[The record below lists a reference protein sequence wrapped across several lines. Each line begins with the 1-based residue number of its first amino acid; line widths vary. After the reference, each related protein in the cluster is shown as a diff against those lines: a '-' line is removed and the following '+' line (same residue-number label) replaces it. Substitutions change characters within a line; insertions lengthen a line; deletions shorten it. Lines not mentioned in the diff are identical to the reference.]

1 MQPAPRNAEPIE
13 LYILPQD
20 PRSTPR
26 PVRVKVRGPL
36 LQGPIGDRIAVFDYN
51 RDRDV
56 VFRAARPLPRGG
68 FPRYDVDDFRFHQLN
83 GYAIAARAVELVELE
98 LGRPLRWGFDG
109 SRLSIVPHAGLM
121 ANAFYSA
128 ESHSLQFFS
137 FLRGLSA
144 YHTVL
149 AHDIVAHET
158 GHAILDAVRPRYYE
172 PWHPETTALHEAF
185 GDLSALFAALSHD
198 VIRRRVAG
206 RLDRANL
213 LSEVAEGFEASG
225 EGGWTSLRSLVDAK
239 PSAWKDTLEPHDLS
253 LRLTSSVYRALVK
266 LSKAIGRD
274 GAGALAALKL
284 ARTVIQRMAVRAL
297 DYLPPADATLDE
309 FARAMLAADSVA
321 EPKDE
326 RGYREVVTAV
336 FAERG
341 LVPREIPP
349 EPDRGKWQAYPPSW
363 PRLSQRDA
371 YLFLDANRDKLALA
385 PHAELRD
392 FVVRDVQV
400 KRPPDGPGEVD
411 QLVVVYE
418 YPVDVELAG
427 AEAEA
432 AGAKWITLRGGGTLV
447 FDPSGRLLHHAE
459 KPVTRERVRQTR
471 AFLREGDGSLFAAVE
486 PTLDD
491 QLRRAAAMRPWLIE
505 SAAGRATLRANL
517 AATCGRGAAQKARRL
532 VRRRR

>member
-1 MQPAPRNAEPIE
+1 MQPGVQADERIE
-13 LYILPQD
+13 LRILPQD
-20 PRSTPR
+20 PRSTPK
-26 PVRVKVRGPL
+26 PVAVQVRGPL
-36 LQGPIGDRIAVFDYN
+36 LRGPIGDRIAVFDYN

-56 VFRAARPLPRGG
+56 VFRAASPLPRGG

-83 GYAIAARAVELVELE
+83 GYAIAARAVERVEVE

-109 SRLSIVPHAGLM
+109 SRLTIVPHAGLL

-137 FLRGLSA
+137 FLRGRDA

-185 GDLSALFAALSHD
+185 GDFSALFAALSHD
-198 VIRRRVAG
+198 VVRRRVAG

-213 LSEVAEGFEASG
+213 LSEVAEGFEEAG
-225 EGGWTSLRSLVDAK
+225 EGGWTSLRSLVNAK

-253 LRLTSSVYRALVK
+253 LRLTSSVYRALVR
-266 LSKAIGRD
+266 LSATVEREGLSRLD
-274 GAGALAALKL
+274 ALQR
-284 ARTVIQRMAVRAL
+284 ARTVLQRMVIRAL

-309 FARAMLAADSVA
+309 FAHAMLVADHVA

-326 RGYREVVTAV
+326 RGYREVVTGV
-336 FAERG
+336 LINRG
-341 LVPREIPP
+341 LVPCDFSAEADPA
-349 EPDRGKWQAYPPSW
+349 KWRAYPPSW
-363 PRLSQRDA
+363 PRLSLRDA
-371 YLFLDANRDKLALA
+371 YLFLDANREKLALS
-385 PHAELRD
+385 PHADMRD

-411 QLVVVYE
+411 QLVIVYE
-418 YPVDVELAG
+418 YPVDVELRG
-427 AEAEA
+427 PEAEA
-432 AGAKWITLRGGGTLV
+432 VGEQWLTLRGGGTLA
-447 FDPSGRLLHHAE
+447 FDPSGRLLHHAQ
-459 KPVTRERVRQTR
+459 KPVTSERVRQTL
-471 AFLREGDGSLFAAVE
+471 AFLRSGEGSLFLAVQ

-491 QLRRAAAMRPWLIE
+491 RLRQSAATRPWFVEAAASRV
-505 SAAGRATLRANL
+505 TLRANL
-517 AATCGRGAAQKARRL
+517 AATCGRSRPKKARGRTG
-532 VRRRR
+532 RAR

>member
-1 MQPAPRNAEPIE
+1 MQADTRNEDPVE

-20 PRSTPR
+20 PGSTPD
-26 PVRVKVRGPL
+26 PVKVKVRGPL

-56 VFRAARPLPRGG
+56 VFRAARPRNGG

-109 SRLSIVPHAGLM
+109 SRLTIVPHAGLL
-121 ANAFYSA
+121 ANAYYSA

-137 FLRGLSA
+137 FLRGRNA

-185 GDLSALFAALSHD
+185 GDLAALFAALSHD
-198 VIRRRVAG
+198 IVRRRVAG
-206 RLDRANL
+206 RLERANL
-213 LSEVAEGFEASG
+213 LSEVAEGFEESG

-239 PSAWKDTLEPHDLS
+239 PSAWQDTLEPHDLS
-253 LRLTSSVYRALVK
+253 LRLTSAVYRALVK
-266 LSKAIGRD
+266 LN
-274 GAGALAALKL
+274 ALIARRGKSRLDALKL

-309 FARAMLAADSVA
+309 FATAMLVADHVA

-326 RGYREVVTAV
+326 QGYRELVRGVLV
-336 FAERG
+336 GRG
-341 LVPREIPP
+341 LVPDDLSMEADPA
-349 EPDRGKWQAYPPSW
+349 KWQCYPPSW
-363 PRLSQRDA
+363 PRLSHRDA
-371 YLFLDANRDKLALA
+371 YLFLDANREKLALA
-385 PHAELRD
+385 PHADLRD

-400 KRPPDGPGEVD
+400 KRPPDGPGEID
-411 QLVVVYE
+411 QLVILYE
-418 YPVDVELAG
+418 YPVDVELRG

-432 AGAKWITLRGGGTLV
+432 AGEPWITLRGGGTLV
-447 FDPSGRLLHHAE
+447 FHPSGRLIHHAE
-459 KPVTRERVRQTR
+459 KPVTRERVRQTLR
-471 AFLREGDGSLFAAVE
+471 FLKDGDGSLFVAMDG
-486 PTLDD
+486 TLDD
-491 QLRRAAAMRPWLIE
+491 QLRRAAALRPWVVE
-505 SAAGRATLRANL
+505 RASGRATLRANL
-517 AATCGRGAAQKARRL
+517 AATCGRGAVQKARARA
-532 VRRRR
+532 RRRR

>member
-1 MQPAPRNAEPIE
+1 MEPATGNGE
-13 LYILPQD
+13 LVDLYVLPQD

-36 LQGPIGDRIAVFDYN
+36 RGGPIGDRIAVFDYN

-56 VFRAARPLPRGG
+56 VFRAARPRAGGG

-109 SRLSIVPHAGLM
+109 SRLTIVPHAGLL

-137 FLRGLSA
+137 FLRGKSA

-185 GDLSALFAALSHD
+185 GDLTALFAALSHD

-206 RLDRANL
+206 RLGRANL

-253 LRLTSSVYRALVK
+253 LRLTSAVYRALVK
-266 LSKAIGRD
+266 L
-274 GAGALAALKL
+274 GARIRREGGGALAALKL

-309 FARAMLAADSVA
+309 FARAMLVADTVA

-326 RGYREVVTAV
+326 RGYREVVTGV
-336 FAERG
+336 LVERG
-341 LVPREIPP
+341 LVPRGFP
-349 EPDRGKWQAYPPSW
+349 EPADGEKWRAYPPSW

-371 YLFLDANRDKLALA
+371 YLFLDANRERLALA
-385 PHAELRD
+385 PHAEVRD

-411 QLVVVYE
+411 QLVIVYE
-418 YPVDVELAG
+418 YPVDVELRG

-432 AGAKWITLRGGGTLV
+432 AGARWITLRGGGTLA

-459 KPVTRERVRQTR
+459 KPVTGERVRQTR
-471 AFLREGDGSLFAAVE
+471 AFLRDGEGSLFSAVE

-491 QLRRAAAMRPWLIE
+491 QLRRAAALRPWLVE

-517 AATCGRGAAQKARRL
+517 GATCGRSAGKARRP